1 MALSMLFPQTLF
13 FHLTYNLGFLVFSK
27 SSLLSFVKSFL
38 EQGKEYVIPAKSR
51 ESQIP
56 SDITCTWHLKHGT
69 DELSNE
75 IETEAQT

>member
-1 MALSMLFPQTLF
+1 MEYYSAI
-13 FHLTYNLGFLVFSK
+13 K
-27 SSLLSFVKSFL
+27 K
-38 EQGKEYVIPAKSR
+38 EGKEAICMNMEGSRDYHKKCKSR